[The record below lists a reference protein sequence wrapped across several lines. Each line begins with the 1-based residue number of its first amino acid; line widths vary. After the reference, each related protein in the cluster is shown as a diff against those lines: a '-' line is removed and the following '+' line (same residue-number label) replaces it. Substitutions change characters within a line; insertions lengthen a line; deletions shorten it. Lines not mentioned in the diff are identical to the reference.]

1 MGGPPTTGPM
11 GGYSGLSATQ
21 FGGASASGAMSSG
34 GFGSPGGDPG
44 SSTPNLGGQGTSSSF
59 GGTNGG

>member
-1 MGGPPTTGPM
+1 MGDGPM
-11 GGYSGLSATQ
+11 GGYSGLSTAQ
-21 FGGASASGAMSSG
+21 FGGGSSAGMSSG

-44 SSTPNLGGQGTSSSF
+44 SSAPNLGGQGTSSSF

>member
-1 MGGPPTTGPM
+1 MGDGPM

-21 FGGASASGAMSSG
+21 FGGGSPGMSSG

-44 SSTPNLGGQGTSSSF
+44 SSAPNLGGQGTSSSF